1 VTRVV
6 VDASVAVKWFIPEE
20 LSADARMFLSAEYE
34 LLAPDLLWAE
44 LGNALWK
51 RHRRREL
58 DPQTA
63 RRLLRDFA
71 RVPIEY
77 HASERWTEAAL
88 ELAIR
93 HGVTVYDGLYLA
105 LAAGNGCRV
114 VTADRR
120 LHETCQGAA
129 LGQVVGWVR
138 DIR

>member
-1 VTRVV
+1 MTRVV

-20 LSADARMFLSAEYE
+20 LSADARMFLSTEYE

-44 LGNALWK
+44 LGNVLWK
-51 RHRRREL
+51 KHRRREL
-58 DPQTA
+58 DPHTA

-105 LAAGNGCRV
+105 LAAGNRCRV

-120 LHETCQGAA
+120 LHEACGGVIRH
-129 LGQVVGWVR
+129 LVDWVGE
-138 DIR
+138 IR

>member
-6 VDASVAVKWFIPEE
+6 VDASVAVKWFVPEE
-20 LSADARMFLSAEYE
+20 LAANAHRLLAPEYE

-44 LGNALWK
+44 LGNVLWK
-51 RHRRREL
+51 KCRRQEF
-58 DPQTA
+58 DPRTA
-63 RRLLRDFA
+63 RRLLRDFS

-77 HASERWTEAAL
+77 HASEPWTESAL
-88 ELAIR
+88 DLAIR

-120 LHETCQGAA
+120 LREACREAA
-129 LGQVVGWVR
+129 VRDLVGWIEEVQ
-138 DIR
+138 

>member
-1 VTRVV
+1 
-6 VDASVAVKWFIPEE
+6 
-20 LSADARMFLSAEYE
+20 MFLATEYD

-44 LGNALWK
+44 LGNAIWK
-51 RHRRREL
+51 KHRRREL
-58 DPQTA
+58 DPRTT

-93 HGVTVYDGLYLA
+93 HGITVYDGLYLA
-105 LAAGNGCRV
+105 LATGSGCPL

-120 LHETCQGAA
+120 LHETCQRGA
-129 LGQVVGWVR
+129 LGQVVSWVR